1 MKMPFAFAGLLVLT
15 GCVTDGTSADRWAV
29 RRHIDTPAGQ
39 AEMAKA
45 KAEAEERSAR
55 AVAEDRNRPAQ
66 PQSTVS
72 GADAAAMARQRARTE
87 CLQRV
92 TESINRQ
99 TYGQQSWRY
108 RDNC

>member
-1 MKMPFAFAGLLVLT
+1 MRMLLLLAGLLVLT

-55 AVAEDRNRPAQ
+55 AAAEDRNRPAQ
-66 PQSTVS
+66 QQSTVS
-72 GADAAAMARQRARTE
+72 PADAAAMARGRARSE

-108 RDNC
+108 TNNC